1 MLLIDSTGSCLLL
14 VGCQMMRI
22 VLILPCV
29 VWLLGWTEFVESGEQ
44 PVEATPSSAHVQIR
58 AHLEAGEFGPA
69 RALTAGR
76 PDRDQLL
83 GQIAT
88 FQARSGMR
96 RAAVRTASSMSDD
109 RSRSQSL
116 ADIRNPPSESAAAR
130 GGAAMADFDSL
141 IELIT
146 STIAPDSWDEVG
158 GNGAVQEFASGVT
171 VDTAGLLRRISL
183 RPEDWM
189 LKEQRRAARER
200 SANDN
205 VHQSSALR
213 KISLTRLEKELQIR
227 WASGQAPDAAMRH
240 LAGMYKVKYVFVYP
254 QQGEIVLAGPAG
266 PWRAN
271 ELGRTVNAEN
281 GWPVL
286 QLDDLV
292 VLVRNAMHR
301 KGSFGCSITP
311 TRRGLAAAKEFQE
324 SSKEQGPL
332 RSAKQRRT
340 WLNQLQQSLG
350 KQDISVYGIDPR
362 TRVAH
367 ILVEAD
373 YRMKRVGMGL
383 EEGVLGVRSVLD
395 SMLRD
400 PPGSMSVIRW
410 WFTLNYKAIQ
420 ANPER
425 HAFSFHGP
433 GVKVLSE
440 NEFLTR
446 QGKRVHT
453 GKSDLATAEFA
464 ESFTRNFL
472 ALAKKHP
479 IYAELKN
486 VFDLALVAGL
496 LQSEDLAGQVDWH
509 LTHWGDPDQY
519 QVVRGAV
526 PRRVDTIINHRLVGN
541 RVIAGVS
548 GGVTVDT
555 ARWVRAD
562 AIEVDDYGALEAEHA
577 TARPQVK
584 SGNAWWWD

>member
-1 MLLIDSTGSCLLL
+1 
-14 VGCQMMRI
+14 MRMI
-22 VLILPCV
+22 LILPYV
-29 VWLLGWTEFVESGEQ
+29 LGIFGAIEFAEAGEQ
-44 PVEATPSSAHVQIR
+44 PAATTSSTTAAQIR
-58 AHLEAGEFGPA
+58 AHLESGEFGPA
-69 RALTAGR
+69 RALTVGR

-83 GQIAT
+83 GRIAT
-88 FQARSGMR
+88 FQARAGMR
-96 RAAVRTASSMSDD
+96 RAAVSTASSMSDD
-109 RSRSQSL
+109 RARSQSL
-116 ADIRNPPSESAAAR
+116 SEIRGLPSASEEGR

-158 GNGAVQEFASGVT
+158 GNGAIQEFASGVA
-171 VDTAGLLRRISL
+171 VDTAGLLRRIPL
-183 RPEDWM
+183 RAEDWV
-189 LKEQRRAARER
+189 LKEQRRAARSR
-200 SANDN
+200 SANDD
-205 VHQSSALR
+205 VHQPSGLR
-213 KISLTRLEKELQIR
+213 KVSLTRLEKELQMR
-227 WASGQAPDAAMRH
+227 WARGQDPDAAMRY
-240 LAGMYKVKYVFVYP
+240 LAGLYNVKYVFVYP

-266 PWRAN
+266 PWHSN

-281 GWPVL
+281 GRPVL

-301 KGSFGCSITP
+301 SGSFGCSITP
-311 TRRGLAAAKEFQE
+311 TRSGLAAAKAFQE
-324 SSKEQGPL
+324 SSQKQGPL
-332 RSAKQRRT
+332 RSARQRRM
-340 WLNQLQQSLG
+340 WLEQLQQSLG
-350 KQDISVYGIDPR
+350 KQDITVYGIDPR

-367 ILVEAD
+367 VLVEAD

-400 PPGSMSVIRW
+400 PPSSMSVIRW

-420 ANPER
+420 ATPER
-425 HAFSFHGP
+425 HAFSFRGP

-464 ESFTRNFL
+464 ESFTRNFQ
-472 ALAKKHP
+472 ALAKKYP

-496 LQSEDLAGQVDWH
+496 LQSEDLAGQVGWH

-519 QVVRGAV
+519 QVARGTA

-555 ARWVRAD
+555 ASLVRAD
-562 AIEVDDYGALEAEHA
+562 AIQVDDYGLLEAEHA
-577 TARPQVK
+577 TSRPQLK
-584 SGNAWWWD
+584 SPGAWWWD

>member
-1 MLLIDSTGSCLLL
+1 
-14 VGCQMMRI
+14 MRMI
-22 VLILPCV
+22 LILPHV
-29 VWLLGWTEFVESGEQ
+29 LGIFGWIEFAEAGEQ
-44 PVEATPSSAHVQIR
+44 SATTTPSTTAAQIR
-58 AHLEAGEFGPA
+58 AHLESGEFGPA
-69 RALTAGR
+69 RALTVGR

-83 GQIAT
+83 GRIAT
-88 FQARSGMR
+88 FQARAGMR
-96 RAAVRTASSMSDD
+96 RAAVSTASSMSDD
-109 RSRSQSL
+109 RARSQSL
-116 ADIRNPPSESAAAR
+116 SEIRGLPSASEEGR

-158 GNGAVQEFASGVT
+158 GNGAIQEFASGVA
-171 VDTAGLLRRISL
+171 VDTAGLLRRIPL
-183 RPEDWM
+183 RAEDWV
-189 LKEQRRAARER
+189 LKEQRRAARSR
-200 SANDN
+200 SANDD
-205 VHQSSALR
+205 VHQPSGLR
-213 KISLTRLEKELQIR
+213 KVSLTRLEKELQMR
-227 WASGQAPDAAMRH
+227 WARGQDPDAAMRY
-240 LAGMYKVKYVFVYP
+240 LAGLYNVKYVFVYP

-266 PWRAN
+266 PWHSN

-281 GWPVL
+281 GRPVL

-301 KGSFGCSITP
+301 SGSFGCSITP
-311 TRRGLAAAKEFQE
+311 TRSGLAAAKAFQE
-324 SSKEQGPL
+324 SSQKQGPL
-332 RSAKQRRT
+332 RSARQRRT
-340 WLNQLQQSLG
+340 WLEQLQQSLG
-350 KQDISVYGIDPR
+350 KQDITVYGIDPR

-367 ILVEAD
+367 VLVEAD

-420 ANPER
+420 ATPER
-425 HAFSFHGP
+425 HAFSFRGP

-464 ESFTRNFL
+464 ESFTRNFQ
-472 ALAKKHP
+472 ALAKKYP

-496 LQSEDLAGQVDWH
+496 LQSEDLAGQVGWH

-519 QVVRGAV
+519 QVARGTA

-555 ARWVRAD
+555 ARLVRAD
-562 AIEVDDYGALEAEHA
+562 AIQVDDYGALEAEHA
-577 TARPQVK
+577 TSRPRPK
-584 SGNAWWWD
+584 SRDAWWWD